1 MTGHAAAALERTICV
16 LTVFADHGSFT
27 ISLMF
32 GGPVALLL
40 VTLCGLTVRERRR
53 ERGGRG

>member
-1 MTGHAAAALERTICV
+1 MSVYAVAAEGAVAA
-16 LTVFADHGSFT
+16 LTVFADHGSFS

-40 VTLCGLTVRERRR
+40 LTLVGLTVRERRR
-53 ERGGRG
+53 ERGGRA